1 MDHLEFGVSL
11 YLPATRPDLEE
22 VGRGKKIPDLRSV
35 IFCTE
40 DAISENDV
48 PKALENLATA
58 LHAFAEQDSP
68 TAPLRLVRPRS
79 PEVLQKVLHME
90 GVRSLRGFVLPKFT
104 LDNMNTWL
112 QILQEHP
119 HFICMPTLETVEA
132 LDAEA
137 MCRLRDALLASP
149 QRQQVAVLRIGGL
162 DILHLLGI
170 RRHCSHTIYDT
181 ALRHCL
187 QQLAGIF
194 IPSGFVLSAP
204 VFECMGHH
212 DVLRAEVELDML
224 NGFFLKSAIHPE
236 QISILHEAYKV
247 RNMDAQVA
255 RALLDPASPAV
266 FRMDDRMCE
275 KATHAKWARRI
286 LRQAELYGTQS

>member
-1 MDHLEFGVSL
+1 MDYLEFGASL
-11 YLPATRPDLEE
+11 YLPATRPDLKE
-22 VGRGKKIPDLRSV
+22 VGRGEKIPDLRSV

-40 DAISENDV
+40 DAIAENEV
-48 PKALENLATA
+48 PRALENLATA
-58 LHAFAEQDSP
+58 LRAFAAQDSP
-68 TAPLRLVRPRS
+68 TAPLRLVRPRN
-79 PEVLQKVLHME
+79 PDILEKIVRME
-90 GVRSLRGFVLPKFT
+90 GVQSLRGFVLPKFT

-112 QILQEHP
+112 QLLQEHP
-119 HFICMPTLETVEA
+119 HFICMPTLETEEA

-137 MCRLRDALLASP
+137 MRRLRDALLASP
-149 QRQQVAVLRIGGL
+149 QRRQVAVLRIGGL
-162 DILHLLGI
+162 DILNLLGI
-170 RRHCSHTIYDT
+170 RRHCSRTIYDT

-212 DVLRAEVELDML
+212 DILKAEVELDML
-224 NGFFLKSAIHPE
+224 NGFFLKSAVHPE
-236 QISILHEAYKV
+236 QVSVLHEAYKV
-247 RNMDAQVA
+247 ERMDLEVAQ
-255 RALLDPASPAV
+255 ALLDPARPAV

-286 LRQAELYGTQS
+286 LRQAELYGTR